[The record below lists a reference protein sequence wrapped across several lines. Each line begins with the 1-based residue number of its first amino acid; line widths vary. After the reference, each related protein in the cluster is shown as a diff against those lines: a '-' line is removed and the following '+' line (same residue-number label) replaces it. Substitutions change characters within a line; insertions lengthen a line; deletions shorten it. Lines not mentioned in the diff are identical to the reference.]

1 MRRQNSEVLRPLVL
15 LNLAE
20 SIGSPNEMEC
30 KKGSEILLIYGRTFS
45 NNLPVFLSSV
55 KILNGELNRFSSF
68 DYVFKASPDQQLWFM
83 KLNFTIITIIINN
96 EAHNHFISTS

>member
-1 MRRQNSEVLRPLVL
+1 MRWNVKREVKFF
-15 LNLAE
+15 
-20 SIGSPNEMEC
+20 SSTI
-30 KKGSEILLIYGRTFS
+30 KTFS

-68 DYVFKASPDQQLWFM
+68 DYDFKTSPDQQLWFM

-96 EAHNHFISTS
+96 EADNQFISTSWPTEF

>member
-15 LNLAE
+15 LNFAE

-30 KKGSEILLIYGRTFS
+30 KKGSEIPLIKVQTFS

-68 DYVFKASPDQQLWFM
+68 DYVFKASPDQQFVTLG
-83 KLNFTIITIIINN
+83 
-96 EAHNHFISTS
+96 